1 MSHDPMDDR
10 LDEEV
15 RFHIDMQTERNIR
28 MGMTPD
34 EARRQANLQFGG
46 REKWKSEARDEY
58 RGRWYD
64 GLRNDFVFA
73 ARSLFK
79 HRGFALTATL
89 TLALGIG
96 ASTAIFSV
104 VNAVL
109 LRPLPYRDA
118 DRLVLIWGDMRKRNV
133 TDFPFAPGNYRDL
146 KTETTSFE
154 DIAALAPGRN
164 AIIVPGNDPEQVESM
179 GVTPN
184 LLPLLGARVA
194 V

>member
-1 MSHDPMDDR
+1 RTTGGRGSIRSRQPDGGGWQRSARNGSGCRTRSISCSRCRRDDGMSRDPMDDR

-34 EARRQANLQFGG
+34 DARRQANLQFGG

-58 RGRWYD
+58 RGHWYV
-64 GLRNDFVFA
+64 GLRNDFGFA
-73 ARSLFK
+73 ARSLMK

-118 DRLVLIWGDMRKRNV
+118 DRLVLIWGDMRARNV
-133 TDFPFAPGNYRDL
+133 TDFPFAPGNYR
-146 KTETTSFE
+146 
-154 DIAALAPGRN
+154 
-164 AIIVPGNDPEQVESM
+164 
-179 GVTPN
+179 
-184 LLPLLGARVA
+184 
-194 V
+194 

>member
-1 MSHDPMDDR
+1 MSPDRMDER

-28 MGMTPD
+28 MGMNPD

-58 RGRWYD
+58 HGHWWD

-73 ARSLFK
+73 ARSLAK
-79 HRGFALTATL
+79 HRGFALTAIV

-96 ASTAIFSV
+96 AGTAIFSV

-109 LRPLPYRDA
+109 LRPLPY
-118 DRLVLIWGDMRKRNV
+118 
-133 TDFPFAPGNYRDL
+133 
-146 KTETTSFE
+146 
-154 DIAALAPGRN
+154 
-164 AIIVPGNDPEQVESM
+164 
-179 GVTPN
+179 
-184 LLPLLGARVA
+184 
-194 V
+194 